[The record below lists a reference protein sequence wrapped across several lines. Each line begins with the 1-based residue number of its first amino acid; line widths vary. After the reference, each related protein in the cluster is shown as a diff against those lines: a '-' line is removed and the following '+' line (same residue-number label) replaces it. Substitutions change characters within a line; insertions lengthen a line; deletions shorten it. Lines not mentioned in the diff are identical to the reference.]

1 MKIENKAWK
10 SKKLWFA
17 AVLTV
22 VSVSILIK
30 LGFWQL
36 DRGEQKSA
44 YELALQ
50 EREKVSAIALS
61 DFIEMSELTERPSSL
76 LGDDYLT
83 QSKPLKHFEQLQ
95 ALNGTRVK
103 IEIESGTGDVFL
115 LDNQIHEGR
124 VGYLVFMIGQLGEAG
139 GGQSILLD
147 LGFVEASRDR
157 TILPNLSD
165 LSVPSNLSGRLY
177 LKSTNPLSHELSA
190 ENTLPVRVQNVNIA
204 ELEGLFEVNLFP
216 MVFQP
221 IGLKNW
227 DYEPVWVPLPMSSS
241 KHFGYAVQWFV
252 MAAVLALIMLM
263 ISYRFW
269 MKKHRIDSV
278 ESRK

>member
-10 SKKLWFA
+10 SKKLWLA
-17 AVLTV
+17 AALTV

-36 DRGEQKSA
+36 GRGEQKST
-44 YELALQ
+44 YELALL

-61 DFIEMSELTERPSSL
+61 DFIEMSELTEKPSSL
-76 LGDDYLT
+76 LGEDELT

-103 IEIESGTGDVFL
+103 VEIEGGTGDVFL

-124 VGYLVFMIGQLGEAG
+124 VGYLVFMIGQLGEVG
-139 GGQSILLD
+139 SGQSILLD
-147 LGFVEASRDR
+147 LGFVEASRNR
-157 TILPNLSD
+157 IVLPNLSD

-190 ENTLPVRVQNVNIA
+190 ENTLPIRVQNLNIA
-204 ELEGLFEVNLFP
+204 ELEDLFEVNLFP
-216 MVFQP
+216 MVLQP
-221 IGLKNW
+221 IGLENW

-252 MAAVLALIMLM
+252 MAAVLASIMLM
-263 ISYRFW
+263 ISFRFW
-269 MKKHRIDSV
+269 IKQHRIDSV